1 MEDLRAAI
9 VAANVAGSK
18 GALDGAQQSYTIAA
32 NDQIAYHLQI
42 PLYTVTW
49 IFRVLV
55 LAGPT
60 LAFGLT
66 RVMCHALADRRRDE
80 ELHGR
85 ETGRIVR
92 NPHGGYDE
100 IREPAHRAAPRN
112 SDPPG
117 PASARQILEG
127 GPLPWTRRA

>member
-1 MEDLRAAI
+1 MLAGVTLYGLLWAA
-9 VAANVAGSK
+9 
-18 GALDGAQQSYTIAA
+18 AA
-32 NDQIAYHLQI
+32 NDEIAYHLQI

-49 IFRVLV
+49 MFRVLV
-55 LAGPT
+55 LTGPA

-100 IREPAHRAAPRN
+100 IREPAHRTAPRN
-112 SDPPG
+112 ADPPG